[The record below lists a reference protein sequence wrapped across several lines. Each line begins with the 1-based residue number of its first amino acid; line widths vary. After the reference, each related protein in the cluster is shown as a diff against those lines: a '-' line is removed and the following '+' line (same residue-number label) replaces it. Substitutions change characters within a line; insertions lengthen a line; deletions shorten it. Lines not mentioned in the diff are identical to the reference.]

1 MSYAI
6 RNTIILLVVL
16 SVLCGTGW
24 AYFKFVQ
31 ESQIEQLTTTL
42 DRKTR
47 DYNNKRSI
55 ADGLPLLQQQFDEA
69 QQFIN
74 NFDKTLFKNNNPDNV
89 FKFLSDINIG
99 SDRIQFN
106 FVFADSS
113 TQNQYGI
120 INSNITGEGNFNS
133 VYNFINRIENS
144 QPVQKIENIVLTPV
158 GQVGSYDRVSFS
170 FTLRSYYDRV
180 RLFTNADSATPFIAR
195 RSVASERN
203 PFFPLIRDV
212 EPNVDGLV
220 NAEASRLVGI
230 SGNSIF
236 LINQEGRMINLNLND
251 RVYLGY
257 LESINMQQGRAT
269 FRLNKGGIIE
279 VITLEV
285 QR

>member
-1 MSYAI
+1 MSYAL

-16 SVLCGTGW
+16 SLLCGSGW

-31 ESQIEQLTTTL
+31 ETQIEQLTTSL

-47 DYNNKRSI
+47 DYNNKRQI

-113 TQNQYGI
+113 VQNQYGI
-120 INSNITGEGNFNS
+120 INSNITGEGDFNS

-144 QPVQKIENIVLTPV
+144 QPVQKIENIVLTPI
-158 GQVGSYDRVSFS
+158 GQVGSYNRVSFS

-180 RLFTNADSATPFIAR
+180 KMFTNAESASPFIAR
-195 RSVASERN
+195 RIVSSERN

-212 EPNVDGLV
+212 EPNLDGLV

-257 LESINMQQGRAT
+257 LESINIQQGRAT

-279 VITLEV
+279 VVTLEV

>member
-1 MSYAI
+1 MSYAL

-16 SVLCGTGW
+16 SLICGSGW

-31 ESQIEQLTTTL
+31 ESQIEQLTTSL
-42 DRKTR
+42 DRKTS
-47 DYNNKRSI
+47 DYNSKRQI
-55 ADGLPLLQQQFDEA
+55 ADGLPLLQQQFSEA

-74 NFDKTLFKNNNPDNV
+74 NFDKTLFRNNNPDHV

-99 SDRIQFN
+99 TDRIQFN
-106 FVFADSS
+106 FMFADSS
-113 TQNQYGI
+113 IQNQYGI
-120 INSNITGEGNFNS
+120 INSNITGQGNFNS

-158 GQVGSYDRVSFS
+158 RQVGSYDNVSFS

-180 RLFTNADSATPFIAR
+180 KILTHIDSATPFISR
-195 RSVASERN
+195 RSVSSVRN

-220 NAEASRLVGI
+220 NVEASRLVGI

-257 LESINMQQGRAT
+257 LESINLQQGRAT